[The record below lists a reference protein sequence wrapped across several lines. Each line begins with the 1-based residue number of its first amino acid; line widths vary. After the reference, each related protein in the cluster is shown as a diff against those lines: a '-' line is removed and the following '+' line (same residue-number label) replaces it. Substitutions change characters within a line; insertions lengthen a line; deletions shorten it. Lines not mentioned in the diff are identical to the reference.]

1 MSEPNWYIWAAIAC
15 LCLATYLPRASLWLI
30 GSKISFSAQVESA
43 LRYAPA
49 CALAAIV
56 APDLL
61 LSHGGITATITQ
73 FRLLGA
79 IAGTACFLYTRS
91 LVWAIAC
98 GMGVFTAARLLGG

>member
-1 MSEPNWYIWAAIAC
+1 
-15 LCLATYLPRASLWLI
+15 
-30 GSKISFSAQVESA
+30 

-61 LSHGGITATITQ
+61 LSHGGITATVTQ
-73 FRLLGA
+73 LRLLGA
-79 IAGTACFLYTRS
+79 ATATVCFFYTRS
-91 LVWAIAC
+91 LVWAITC